1 MENNNGSLLK
11 ATMNYGLISGLI
23 VIVYSLLL
31 YILGLHL
38 NQYLGYLTIVI
49 LAACIFIFTKQFRDK
64 QNEGFI
70 SYGKAFQLGILIGLF
85 AAILLSFF
93 SYIEVTFID
102 PTIVQKQLDIQQ
114 EKMLAK
120 GMSEEQ
126 VDMAIQ
132 MAKKMMSP
140 AMLFIMSIVS
150 FTFWAAIISLITSA
164 ILKKNSSN

>member
-11 ATMNYGLISGLI
+11 ATMNYGLITGLI

-31 YILGLHL
+31 YIIGLHL
-38 NQYLGYLTIVI
+38 NQYFGYLTIVI
-49 LAACIFIFTKQFRDK
+49 MAACIFIFTKQYRDK

-70 SYGKAFQLGILIGLF
+70 SFGKAFQLGILIGVF

-102 PTIVQKQLDIQQ
+102 PTIVEKQLDIQR

-120 GMSEEQ
+120 GISEEQ
-126 VDMAIQ
+126 VEMGIQ
-132 MAKKMMSP
+132 MAKKMMTP
-140 AMLFIMSIVS
+140 AMLFIVSILS